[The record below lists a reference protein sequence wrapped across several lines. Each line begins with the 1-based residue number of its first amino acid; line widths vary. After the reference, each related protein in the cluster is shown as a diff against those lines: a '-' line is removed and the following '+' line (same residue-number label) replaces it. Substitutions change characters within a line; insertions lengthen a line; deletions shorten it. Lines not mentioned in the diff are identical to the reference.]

1 MAHTVQ
7 NVFTV
12 TAGWTQTVS
21 PRGYG
26 HHCNRFHMH
35 CEASEAKEALIT
47 TRQLSDQ
54 EKLSTENVGKLS
66 VCVLDKWLTATTWVS
81 GICKHSNIQM
91 FKPAKLEHCVTMAR

>member
-47 TRQLSDQ
+47 TRQLSKQKDTGPL
-54 EKLSTENVGKLS
+54 KMFEN
-66 VCVLDKWLTATTWVS
+66 DPYAY
-81 GICKHSNIQM
+81 
-91 FKPAKLEHCVTMAR
+91 